1 MNHTIY
7 LDERVALTPSELN
20 LIHRVRD
27 PVGINKLL
35 VEKLREK
42 HEEKCNSNGY
52 VKRESIELLGRS
64 IGVAE
69 NGRFTGNV
77 LYDCKFKCD
86 VIYPTAGTVV
96 KTRVVKVNNMGVYVV
111 YPENDGEEA
120 IRILLPRDLHIG
132 NEQYNAL
139 SAKDNNIVNV
149 RIERSRFQTNDRF
162 IMAVGLIS
170 PTPAEPEE
178 LPALEP
184 AVRAES
190 EEELA
195 APAVAPPAESEE
207 ELAAPAP
214 TLTETLDAVLD
225 AAGESIGLGPAA
237 E

>member
-20 LIHRVRD
+20 LVHKIRD
-27 PVGINKLL
+27 SGGINKLL

-52 VKRESIELLGRS
+52 VQRDSIELLGRS

-77 LYDCKFKCD
+77 LYDCKFKCN
-86 VIYPTAGTVV
+86 VIYPTAGTIV

-111 YPENDGEEA
+111 YPESDGEEA

-132 NEQYNAL
+132 NEEYNAL
-139 SAKDNNIVNV
+139 QAENRVYV

-170 PTPAEPEE
+170 PTPAEDVMPV
-178 LPALEP
+178 LPDLEP
-184 AVRAES
+184 SVPAARAAA
-190 EEELA
+190 A
-195 APAVAPPAESEE
+195 APQT
-207 ELAAPAP
+207 AP
-214 TLTETLDAVLD
+214 TLTETLDVVLD
-225 AAGESIGLGPAA
+225 AAGEAFGIMPTAA

>member
-20 LIHRVRD
+20 LIHKVRD

-170 PTPAEPEE
+170 PISAEPEE
-178 LPALEP
+178 ELRALEP
-184 AVRAES
+184 
-190 EEELA
+190 A
-195 APAVAPPAESEE
+195 APAVAPVDSEE

-225 AAGESIGLGPAA
+225 AAGESIGIGPAA

>member
-7 LDERVALTPSELN
+7 LDKRVAVTPSELN
-20 LIHRVRD
+20 LVHKIRD
-27 PVGINKLL
+27 SGGINKLL

-52 VKRESIELLGRS
+52 VQRDSIELLGRS

-77 LYDCKFKCD
+77 LYDCKFKCN
-86 VIYPTAGTVV
+86 VIYPTAGTIV
-96 KTRVVKVNNMGVYVV
+96 KTRVVKVNVMGVYVV

-132 NEQYNAL
+132 NEEYHAL
-139 SAKDNNIVNV
+139 QAEDRVYV

-170 PTPAEPEE
+170 PTPAEDVMPVVQNEYPNN
-178 LPALEP
+178 LPDLEP
-184 AVRAES
+184 SVPAAA
-190 EEELA
+190 A
-195 APAVAPPAESEE
+195 APQS
-207 ELAAPAP
+207 AP

-225 AAGESIGLGPAA
+225 AAGEAIGIVPAA

>member
-20 LIHRVRD
+20 LVHKIRD
-27 PVGINKLL
+27 SAGINNLL

-52 VKRESIELLGRS
+52 VQRNSIEMLGRS

-77 LYDCKFKCD
+77 LYDCKFKCN
-86 VIYPTAGTVV
+86 VIYPTAGTIV

-120 IRILLPRDLHIG
+120 IRILLPRDLHMG
-132 NEQYNAL
+132 NEEYNAL
-139 SAKDNNIVNV
+139 EAENRVYV

-170 PTPAEPEE
+170 PTPAEDAIPVVQDEHPNN
-178 LPALEP
+178 LPDLEP
-184 AVRAES
+184 SVPAA
-190 EEELA
+190 A
-195 APAVAPPAESEE
+195 APQI
-207 ELAAPAP
+207 AP
-214 TLTETLDAVLD
+214 TLTETIDAVLD
-225 AAGESIGLGPAA
+225 AAGEVIAI
-237 E
+237 